1 MAKICTKP
9 GGRVFVVTKGGKVLP
24 GEYAKKDQAQM
35 RAALVGGK
43 VLVVTKTIN
52 WNCGRPLEKG

>member
-9 GGRVFVVTKGGKVLP
+9 GGKVYVVTKGGKVLP
-24 GEYAKKDQAQM
+24 GESDSKRAAEV

-43 VLVVTKTIN
+43 VLTICKTIN
-52 WNCGRPLEKG
+52 WNCGRPTEK